1 MMRQIWDSDRD
12 SDTPDTQY
20 TADVRDIAAGAFVVD
35 ETHHIVAWNEA
46 AERLLG
52 CSAGETIGRLC
63 FEVLAYREGRRER
76 FCASHCPGVRA
87 RGRRGGSSIEFVVQ
101 TAHGGVRRLTMATV
115 AARAPSGAARIVHFL
130 LDPHERRPIEREIV
144 AVAGGDAPRD
154 GESEAEV
161 QLMERLAP
169 ERLPRVS
176 PRELEVLGLLAQ
188 GHTPHDIAAVLGIS
202 RVTVRNHL
210 THVMEK
216 LEVNT
221 RLQAI
226 VVASRLHLL

>member
-1 MMRQIWDSDRD
+1 MGLDQDT
-12 SDTPDTQY
+12 DTPDTQY

-52 CSAGETIGRLC
+52 CSAGETNGRLC

-76 FCASHCPGVRA
+76 FCASHCPGVRT
-87 RGRRGGSSIEFVVQ
+87 RGRRSGSSIEFVVQ
-101 TAHGGVRRLTMATV
+101 TAYGSVRRLTMATV

-130 LDPHERRPIEREIV
+130 LDPHERRPIEQEIV
-144 AVAGGDAPRD
+144 AVAGGSAPRD
-154 GESEAEV
+154 GDTGAEV
-161 QLMERLAP
+161 QLMERLTPA
-169 ERLPRVS
+169 RLPGLS
-176 PRELEVLGLLAQ
+176 PRELEVLSLLAQ
-188 GHTPHDIAAVLGIS
+188 GHTPRDIAAVLGIS
-202 RVTVRNHL
+202 PVTVRNHL